1 MDFAKARINM
11 VEQQVRPWD
20 VLDMRVL
27 DVMETLPRERF
38 MPEPYQAL
46 AYADSEIPLG
56 HGEYTLP
63 PVVIGRLLQAVAPQP
78 TETVLEIGTGSGYVT
93 GCLGQLAAHVDS
105 VERIDELR
113 LQARNTLVDLGIDN
127 TQPRTATVTR
137 EWTPPRERYD
147 VIVLTGAM
155 TEYDDFLEQ
164 HLTLGGRLFVITGDG
179 PIMEANLIT
188 RTTEDHCRHD
198 TLFET
203 RVKPL
208 VGFEPQPAFEF

>member
-1 MDFAKARINM
+1 MDYALARMNM

-27 DVMETLPRERF
+27 DVMETLPREQF

-56 HGEYTLP
+56 HDEYTLL

-78 TETVLEIGTGSGYVT
+78 TDTVLEIGTGSGYVT
-93 GCLGQLAAHVDS
+93 ACLARLAAQVDS

-113 LQARNTLVDLGIDN
+113 LAARNRLTALGIEN
-127 TQPRTATVTR
+127 ANPRTATVTPD
-137 EWTPPRERYD
+137 WAPPRPRYD
-147 VIVLTGAM
+147 VVVLTGGM
-155 TEYDDFLEQ
+155 VEYDDFLESY
-164 HLTLGGRLFVITGDG
+164 LTLGGRLFVIAGDG
-179 PIMEANLIT
+179 PIMQGRLIT
-188 RTTEDHCRHD
+188 RTTEDD
-198 TLFET
+198 TRDEILFET

-208 VGFEPQPAFEF
+208 VGFEAQPAFEF

>member
-20 VLDMRVL
+20 VLDTRVL

-56 HGEYTLP
+56 HGENTLP
-63 PVVIGRLLQAVAPQP
+63 PVVVGRLLQAVSPQP

-93 GCLGQLAAHVDS
+93 ACLAHLAARVDS
-105 VERIDELR
+105 IERIDELR
-113 LQARNTLVDLGIDN
+113 LAARNRLTDLGVDN
-127 TQPRTATVTR
+127 AHLRTATVTR
-137 EWTPPRERYD
+137 DWTPPRPRYD
-147 VIVLTGAM
+147 AIILTGGM
-155 TEYDDFLEQ
+155 TEYDDFLEPY
-164 HLTLGGRLFVITGDG
+164 LTLGGRLFVVTGDG
-179 PIMEANLIT
+179 PIMEAQLIT
-188 RTTEDHCRHD
+188 RTTEDDCRHEG
-198 TLFET
+198 LFET

-208 VGFEPQPAFEF
+208 VGFEPKPAFEF

>member
-20 VLDMRVL
+20 VLDTRVL

-56 HGEYTLP
+56 HGENTLA
-63 PVVIGRLLQAVAPQP
+63 PVVVGRLLQAVSPQP

-93 GCLGQLAAHVDS
+93 ACLAHLCARVDS
-105 VERIDELR
+105 IERIDELR
-113 LQARNTLVDLGIDN
+113 LTARNCLTDLGIDN
-127 TQPRTATVTR
+127 AQLRTDTVTPD
-137 EWTPPRERYD
+137 WAPPRPRYD
-147 VIVLTGAM
+147 AIVVTGGM
-155 TEYDDFLEQ
+155 TEYDDFLEAY
-164 HLTLGGRLFVITGDG
+164 LTLGGRLFVITGDG
-179 PIMEANLIT
+179 PIMEAQLMT
-188 RTTEDHCRHD
+188 RTTEDNVHREG
-198 TLFET
+198 LFET

-208 VGFEPQPAFEF
+208 VGFEPRPAFEF